1 MRGLLAILVL
11 ANVLALAWWQGWV
24 GAWMS
29 SAGLPAS
36 ASTEIA
42 PERLRVVPP
51 ERLRT
56 AASSGAEAGDPIP
69 AAGPASGGDASAP
82 RPPGDPVTR

>member
-1 MRGLLAILVL
+1 ML

-36 ASTEIA
+36 VSAEIA
-42 PERLRVVPP
+42 PDRLRVVPS

-56 AASSGAEAGDPIP
+56 AASSGAEAGEPIP
-69 AAGPASGGDASAP
+69 AAGPDSGAEATPP
-82 RPPGDPVTR
+82 RPPGDGVTR